1 MTRKQ
6 LEDLGLT
13 KEQADSVMKIN
24 GDDIE
29 NAKGTTSTEIKNLQT
44 EVEGLKTQVGDRDK
58 QLETLKA
65 SAGDN
70 ADLKKKI
77 EDLQTENAT
86 AKATHESEL
95 NQLKID
101 FAVEKALTGAKAKN
115 IKAVKALLEL
125 GEAKLDKD
133 GNVKGLDEQIE
144 KLRSGDDTKFLFEA
158 QRDLEMGT
166 WNGRL
171 VIIDDSLPTK
181 VVEAVAEDTGKGIKA
196 QDAYTEYTTYILGEG
211 AIGFEDV
218 GAKVPYEM
226 VRDAKTRGGE
236 DTLISRKRHAVSVS
250 GVSYLK
256 ADQKT
261 NSPTNTELGNGKN
274 WSLVASDTKTI
285 EHKAVPI
292 ARIISRG

>member
-29 NAKGTTSTEIKNLQT
+29 NAKGTAATEIKNLQT

-70 ADLKKKI
+70 ADLKKQI

-86 AKATHESEL
+86 AKAAHESEL

-158 QRDLEMGT
+158 QKQQKQQQ
-166 WNGRL
+166 NF
-171 VIIDDSLPTK
+171 
-181 VVEAVAEDTGKGIKA
+181 KGFQPGASGEQKP
-196 QDAYTEYTTYILGEG
+196 GEG
-211 AIGFEDV
+211 E
-218 GAKVPYEM
+218 KVDFSKMSYDELTAYMEANP
-226 VRDAKTRGGE
+226 DAQ
-236 DTLISRKRHAVSVS
+236 I
-250 GVSYLK
+250 
-256 ADQKT
+256 
-261 NSPTNTELGNGKN
+261 
-274 WSLVASDTKTI
+274 
-285 EHKAVPI
+285 
-292 ARIISRG
+292 

>member
-29 NAKGTTSTEIKNLQT
+29 NAKGTASTEIKNLQT

-158 QRDLEMGT
+158 QKQQKQQQ
-166 WNGRL
+166 NF
-171 VIIDDSLPTK
+171 
-181 VVEAVAEDTGKGIKA
+181 KGFQPGASREQKP
-196 QDAYTEYTTYILGEG
+196 GEG
-211 AIGFEDV
+211 E
-218 GAKVPYEM
+218 KVDFSKMSYDELTAYMEANP
-226 VRDAKTRGGE
+226 DAQ
-236 DTLISRKRHAVSVS
+236 I
-250 GVSYLK
+250 
-256 ADQKT
+256 
-261 NSPTNTELGNGKN
+261 
-274 WSLVASDTKTI
+274 
-285 EHKAVPI
+285 
-292 ARIISRG
+292 

>member
-29 NAKGTTSTEIKNLQT
+29 NAKGTAATEIKNLQT
-44 EVEGLKTQVGDRDK
+44 EVDGLKTQVGDRDK

-70 ADLKKKI
+70 ADMKKQI

-86 AKATHESEL
+86 AKANHESEL

-125 GEAKLDKD
+125 DDAKLDKD
-133 GNVKGLDEQIE
+133 GNVKGLAEQIE
-144 KLRSGDDTKFLFEA
+144 KLTSGDDTKFLFEA
-158 QRDLEMGT
+158 QKQ
-166 WNGRL
+166 
-171 VIIDDSLPTK
+171 TK
-181 VVEAVAEDTGKGIKA
+181 QQQNFKGFQPGASGEQKP
-196 QDAYTEYTTYILGEG
+196 GEG
-211 AIGFEDV
+211 E
-218 GAKVPYEM
+218 KVDFSKMSYDELTAYMEANP
-226 VRDAKTRGGE
+226 DAQ
-236 DTLISRKRHAVSVS
+236 I
-250 GVSYLK
+250 
-256 ADQKT
+256 
-261 NSPTNTELGNGKN
+261 
-274 WSLVASDTKTI
+274 
-285 EHKAVPI
+285 
-292 ARIISRG
+292 

>member
-29 NAKGTTSTEIKNLQT
+29 NAKGTAATEIKNLQT

-70 ADLKKKI
+70 ADLKKQI

-86 AKATHESEL
+86 AKAAHESEL

-158 QRDLEMGT
+158 QKQ
-166 WNGRL
+166 
-171 VIIDDSLPTK
+171 TK
-181 VVEAVAEDTGKGIKA
+181 QQQNFKGFQPGASGEQKP
-196 QDAYTEYTTYILGEG
+196 GEG
-211 AIGFEDV
+211 E
-218 GAKVPYEM
+218 KVDFSKMSYDELTAYMEANP
-226 VRDAKTRGGE
+226 DAQ
-236 DTLISRKRHAVSVS
+236 I
-250 GVSYLK
+250 
-256 ADQKT
+256 
-261 NSPTNTELGNGKN
+261 
-274 WSLVASDTKTI
+274 
-285 EHKAVPI
+285 
-292 ARIISRG
+292 

>member
-29 NAKGTTSTEIKNLQT
+29 NAKGTASTEIKNLQT

-101 FAVEKALTGAKAKN
+101 FAVERALTGAKAKN
-115 IKAVKALLEL
+115 ITAVKALLDL
-125 GEAKLDKD
+125 KDAKFDKE
-133 GNVKGLDEQIE
+133 GNVKGLAEQIE
-144 KLRSGDDTKFLFEA
+144 KLTSDEGTKFLFEA
-158 QRDLEMGT
+158 QKQQQQNFKGFQP
-166 WNGRL
+166 GA
-171 VIIDDSLPTK
+171 SAQPK
-181 VVEAVAEDTGKGIKA
+181 PGAEVDTSKMNYDELCA
-196 QDAYTEYTTYILGEG
+196 YLAENPDANLGE
-211 AIGFEDV
+211 
-218 GAKVPYEM
+218 
-226 VRDAKTRGGE
+226 
-236 DTLISRKRHAVSVS
+236 
-250 GVSYLK
+250 
-256 ADQKT
+256 
-261 NSPTNTELGNGKN
+261 
-274 WSLVASDTKTI
+274 
-285 EHKAVPI
+285 
-292 ARIISRG
+292 

>member
-29 NAKGTTSTEIKNLQT
+29 NAKGTAATEIKNLQT
-44 EVEGLKTQVGDRDK
+44 EVDGLKTQVGDRDK

-70 ADLKKKI
+70 ADLKKQI

-86 AKATHESEL
+86 AKANHESEL

-125 GEAKLDKD
+125 DDAKLDKD
-133 GNVKGLDEQIE
+133 GNVKGPAEQIE
-144 KLRSGDDTKFLFEA
+144 KLTSGDDTKFLFEA
-158 QRDLEMGT
+158 QKQ
-166 WNGRL
+166 
-171 VIIDDSLPTK
+171 TK
-181 VVEAVAEDTGKGIKA
+181 QQQNFKGFQPGASGEQKP
-196 QDAYTEYTTYILGEG
+196 GEG
-211 AIGFEDV
+211 E
-218 GAKVPYEM
+218 KVDFSKMSYDELTAYMEANP
-226 VRDAKTRGGE
+226 DAQ
-236 DTLISRKRHAVSVS
+236 I
-250 GVSYLK
+250 
-256 ADQKT
+256 
-261 NSPTNTELGNGKN
+261 
-274 WSLVASDTKTI
+274 
-285 EHKAVPI
+285 
-292 ARIISRG
+292 

>member
-13 KEQADSVMKIN
+13 KEQADSIMKIN

-29 NAKGTTSTEIKNLQT
+29 NAKGTAATEIKNLQT

-70 ADLKKKI
+70 ADLKKQI

-86 AKATHESEL
+86 AKANHESEL

-125 GEAKLDKD
+125 NDAKLDKD
-133 GNVKGLDEQIE
+133 GNVKGLAEQIE
-144 KLRSGDDTKFLFEA
+144 KLTSGDDTKFLFEA
-158 QRDLEMGT
+158 QEQ
-166 WNGRL
+166 
-171 VIIDDSLPTK
+171 TK
-181 VVEAVAEDTGKGIKA
+181 HQQNFKGFQPGASGEQKP
-196 QDAYTEYTTYILGEG
+196 GEG
-211 AIGFEDV
+211 E
-218 GAKVPYEM
+218 KVDFSKMSYDELTAYMEANP
-226 VRDAKTRGGE
+226 DAQ
-236 DTLISRKRHAVSVS
+236 I
-250 GVSYLK
+250 
-256 ADQKT
+256 
-261 NSPTNTELGNGKN
+261 
-274 WSLVASDTKTI
+274 
-285 EHKAVPI
+285 
-292 ARIISRG
+292 

>member
-29 NAKGTTSTEIKNLQT
+29 NAKGTASTEIKNLQT
-44 EVEGLKTQVGDRDK
+44 EVDGLKTQVGDRDK

-70 ADLKKKI
+70 ADLKKQI

-86 AKATHESEL
+86 AKANHESEL

-125 GEAKLDKD
+125 NDAKLDKD
-133 GNVKGLDEQIE
+133 GNVKGLAEQIE
-144 KLRSGDDTKFLFEA
+144 KLTSGDDTKFLFEA
-158 QRDLEMGT
+158 QKQ
-166 WNGRL
+166 
-171 VIIDDSLPTK
+171 TK
-181 VVEAVAEDTGKGIKA
+181 QQQNFKGFQPGASGEQKP
-196 QDAYTEYTTYILGEG
+196 GEG
-211 AIGFEDV
+211 E
-218 GAKVPYEM
+218 KVDFSKMSYDELTAYMEANP
-226 VRDAKTRGGE
+226 DAQ
-236 DTLISRKRHAVSVS
+236 I
-250 GVSYLK
+250 
-256 ADQKT
+256 
-261 NSPTNTELGNGKN
+261 
-274 WSLVASDTKTI
+274 
-285 EHKAVPI
+285 
-292 ARIISRG
+292 

>member
-29 NAKGTTSTEIKNLQT
+29 NAKGTASTEIKNLQT

-70 ADLKKKI
+70 ADLKKRI

-86 AKATHESEL
+86 AKANHESEL

-125 GEAKLDKD
+125 DDAKLDKD
-133 GNVKGLDEQIE
+133 GNVKGLAEQIE
-144 KLRSGDDTKFLFEA
+144 KLTSGDDTKFLFEA
-158 QRDLEMGT
+158 QRQ
-166 WNGRL
+166 
-171 VIIDDSLPTK
+171 TK
-181 VVEAVAEDTGKGIKA
+181 QQQNFKGFQPGASGGQKP
-196 QDAYTEYTTYILGEG
+196 GEG
-211 AIGFEDV
+211 E
-218 GAKVPYEM
+218 KVDFSKMSYDELTAYMEANP
-226 VRDAKTRGGE
+226 DAQ
-236 DTLISRKRHAVSVS
+236 I
-250 GVSYLK
+250 
-256 ADQKT
+256 
-261 NSPTNTELGNGKN
+261 
-274 WSLVASDTKTI
+274 
-285 EHKAVPI
+285 
-292 ARIISRG
+292 

>member
-24 GDDIE
+24 DDDIE
-29 NAKGTTSTEIKNLQT
+29 NAKGTASTEIKNLQT

-70 ADLKKKI
+70 ADLKKQI

-158 QRDLEMGT
+158 QKQQKQQQ
-166 WNGRL
+166 NF
-171 VIIDDSLPTK
+171 
-181 VVEAVAEDTGKGIKA
+181 KGFQPGASGEQKP
-196 QDAYTEYTTYILGEG
+196 GEG
-211 AIGFEDV
+211 E
-218 GAKVPYEM
+218 KVDFSKMSYDELTAYMEANP
-226 VRDAKTRGGE
+226 DAQ
-236 DTLISRKRHAVSVS
+236 I
-250 GVSYLK
+250 
-256 ADQKT
+256 
-261 NSPTNTELGNGKN
+261 
-274 WSLVASDTKTI
+274 
-285 EHKAVPI
+285 
-292 ARIISRG
+292 